1 MQITALYRHPIKS
14 HGRESLERI
23 VLNEGQS
30 MPFDR
35 QWAVAHDAAKA
46 DGSDWAPC
54 ANFSRGSKAPK
65 LMAINA
71 KLDEAAGTVTL
82 THPDRPEIKV
92 NPDTDADKLLD
103 WVMPLVPQD
112 RALPARVL
120 RLAGRGFTDSDYA
133 SISLCN
139 TASHGAVES
148 LCGTPLSPLRWRTN
162 IWFDGVAAWEEF
174 NWIGRELRLGEA
186 VLRVQEPIVRC
197 LATTANPQTGER
209 DADTLGT
216 LNTLGHQN
224 FGIYTRVITS
234 GTVAVGDKL
243 ELI

>member
-1 MQITALYRHPIKS
+1 MQITALFRHPIKS
-14 HGRESLERI
+14 HGRESLQQVALI
-23 VLNEGQS
+23 EGQS

-35 QWAVAHDAAKA
+35 QWAIAHDAAKIDVA
-46 DGSDWAPC
+46 EWAAC

-65 LMAINA
+65 LMAIDA
-71 KLDEAAGTVTL
+71 TLDEAAETVTL
-82 THPDRPEIKV
+82 THPDRPEITV
-92 NPDTDADKLLD
+92 NPDTDADRLLE
-103 WVMPLVPQD
+103 WVMPLAPQD

-120 RLAGRGFTDSDYA
+120 SLAGRGYTDSDYP

-139 TASHGAVES
+139 TASHHAVES
-148 LCGTPLSPLRWRTN
+148 LSGTPLSPLRWRGN
-162 IWFDGVAAWEEF
+162 IWFDGAVPWDEF
-174 NWIGRELRLGEA
+174 SWIGRDLKLGNA

-197 LATTANPQTGER
+197 LATTVNPETGER
-209 DADTLGT
+209 DVDTLRT

-224 FGIYTRVITS
+224 FGIYTQVITS